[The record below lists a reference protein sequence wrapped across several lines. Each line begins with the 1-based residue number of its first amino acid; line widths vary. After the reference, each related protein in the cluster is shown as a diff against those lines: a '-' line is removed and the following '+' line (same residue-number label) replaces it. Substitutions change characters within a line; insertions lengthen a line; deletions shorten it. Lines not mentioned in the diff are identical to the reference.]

1 METNASS
8 VVTSLR
14 ALAELEDERIA
25 AERERRLEAIRATEA
40 AETRQREEEAERR
53 RREEDERVAVTTAA
67 VERVR
72 LEHEE
77 ERRRKERQ
85 ADATRVAGERLREAE
100 EILASR
106 RTGSRLGSFFRLA
119 HVLSTVSL
127 AIGLI
132 VCAEELRDARKER
145 SVLSRTVDG
154 DADDLRAA
162 RLAHDELARNYG
174 VALEAARNAV
184 RPLPVLPVPSDAP
197 TAATTA
203 AAPHRHDIAAPPS
216 QPPHLSRGCDAHD
229 PLCGDL

>member
-14 ALAELEDERIA
+14 ALADLEDERIA
-25 AERERRLEAIRATEA
+25 AERERRLEALRAAEA
-40 AETRQREEEAERR
+40 AETRRREEEAERR

-67 VERVR
+67 LERVR

-77 ERRRKERQ
+77 KRRREERQ
-85 ADATRVAGERLREAE
+85 AEAARVASERLREAE

-106 RTGSRLGSFFRLA
+106 RPASRLGTFLRMAHALA
-119 HVLSTVSL
+119 TVTL
-127 AIGLI
+127 AIGL
-132 VCAEELRDARKER
+132 VLCAEQLREAHQEQRH
-145 SVLSRTVDG
+145 LSRRVDD

-184 RPLPVLPVPSDAP
+184 RPLPVLPVPGDVP
-197 TAATTA
+197 TAAATPA
-203 AAPHRHDIAAPPS
+203 AAPHRHDNVSS
-216 QPPHLSRGCDAHD
+216 QPLHLSRGCDARD